1 MAYFSIMSTIID
13 FHTHAFPDELAA
25 TAIPYLEKEGNVK
38 AFLNGTVDDLLHS
51 MDRAGIARSIICSIA
66 TRPKQFRSILEW
78 SKKIRSDRILP
89 LPSVHPGAVDI
100 AEQVRIV
107 REEGF
112 MGIKL
117 HPYYQNF
124 FIDDVRLSALYAALL
139 EHNLLVVMHTGFDI
153 AFPRMDLCTPNRI
166 LAVLARF
173 PGLKM
178 ITTHLGA
185 WDDWHQVR
193 QLLIG
198 KPIYME
204 ISYALDF
211 LEPLTAREMI
221 LNHPSGYILFG
232 SDSPWSD
239 QGNTLQLLRNLDL
252 EPGLFRKITCDNAE
266 RLLREHLLF

>member
-1 MAYFSIMSTIID
+1 MTGIID

-51 MDRAGIARSIICSIA
+51 MDRAGIARSVICSIA
-66 TRPKQFRSILEW
+66 TRPKQSRSILEW
-78 SKKIRSDRILP
+78 SKKIRTDRVIP

-100 AEQVRIV
+100 AEQVRQV

-112 MGIKL
+112 IGIKM
-117 HPYYQNF
+117 HPYYQDF
-124 FIDDVRLSALYAALL
+124 FIDDDRLSVLYASLI

-153 AFPRMDLCTPNRI
+153 AFPRMDLCTPKRI
-166 LAVLARF
+166 LAVLERF
-173 PGLKM
+173 PRLQM

-185 WDDWHQVR
+185 WDDWQQVR

-211 LEPLTAREMI
+211 LDLQTARKMI
-221 LNHPSGYILFG
+221 LDHPADYILFG

-239 QGNTLQLLRNLDL
+239 QKNTLQLLRNLDL
-252 EPGLFRKITCDNAE
+252 ETGLVRKITSGNAQ
-266 RLLREHLLF
+266 RLLREHGQP